1 MGKSPGRSSGENL
14 RNSFMMIIGGPRTQ
28 GKTQGKTLVVKAPGG
43 KYRNRN
49 RKKVTIDPLINGSDD
64 HTSSGENLS
73 PNTSV
78 PGIHGTQQIVSGYQ
92 SVSDEEQIKGGFLS
106 VAESERI
113 ILSAREDNSNVR
125 LCNTNTGTV
134 KVETRGKVK
143 NNIVEESCHQ
153 ACFIIQMLLIA
164 GLRCICFF
172 DSGANNQ
179 IVQILREMRDLESY
193 PTEPLRY
200 R

>member
-1 MGKSPGRSSGENL
+1 M
-14 RNSFMMIIGGPRTQ
+14 
-28 GKTQGKTLVVKAPGG
+28 
-43 KYRNRN
+43 
-49 RKKVTIDPLINGSDD
+49 
-64 HTSSGENLS
+64 
-73 PNTSV
+73 
-78 PGIHGTQQIVSGYQ
+78 
-92 SVSDEEQIKGGFLS
+92 
-106 VAESERI
+106 AESERI

-143 NNIVEESCHQ
+143 DNIVEESCHQ

-179 IVQILREMRDLESY
+179 IVQLDFAKNAGFRKLSDRTSTVSVAGDGCVKVEGLWQVYLGYDKKGKLYELNCIGMSQVTSAFTEY
-193 PTEPLRY
+193 PMEGLHQAALDR
-200 R
+200 